1 MAKAQ
6 NTLRKKDRL
15 KSRKSINALFEE
27 GKTIKAFPLV
37 LKYRVLEGNSYGLK
51 AAFVVPKRQIRLAVT
66 RNKVKR
72 RIKEAYRT
80 LNAELKTVLH
90 QNQSAIDLIII
101 YRSSEVVDFKA
112 LQEKIIVILQR
123 LTKELNSQEL
133 YEEKN

>member
-27 GKTIKAFPLV
+27 GETIKAFPLV
-37 LKYRVLEGNSYGLK
+37 LKYRVLEGNSFGLK
-51 AAFVVPKRQIRLAVT
+51 AAFVVPKRRIRLAVT

-72 RIKEAYRT
+72 RIREAYRT